1 MTKPK
6 NKRPRSLFNELVK
19 GFEEIKEHRLNYQ
32 AIAKVN
38 DLTLEQ
44 FRALPQVMQDSLV
57 KAFKVGG
64 SRDSKESK

>member
-1 MTKPK
+1 MPKPK
-6 NKRPRSLFNELVK
+6 NKRSRRLFDELVK

-57 KAFKVGG
+57 KAFKEG
-64 SRDSKESK
+64 DSK